1 MDTEWVRLSQPYC
14 IPCADLPTKPRDVK
28 DAPPVELTA
37 VWPRYRSDMLLKSM
51 FTELNRKHN
60 ELVSKAVFEGRTP

>member
-14 IPCADLPTKPRDVK
+14 IPCEEKPRDVR

-37 VWPRYRSDMLLKSM
+37 AWPRYRSDMLLKSM